1 MRTIDAYRIVAS
13 MSDYHSSRHP
23 EFREHKLLFRN
34 GCIEERLWD
43 TFPTKE
49 AAQKALTSYAAE
61 DGVDLPEESDS
72 YSRDI
77 WTWSIEENTLPES
90 WNSRLDK
97 VDNLEAIAELFN
109 EAEDYCD
116 FDCCKELSFLSKWND
131 FNVVADENRP
141 DTFAESETEVLK
153 YSAADNNWYVED
165 KDDE

>member
-1 MRTIDAYRIVAS
+1 
-13 MSDYHSSRHP
+13 MSDYHSCRHAD
-23 EFREHKLLFRN
+23 FRSKPLLRKV
-34 GCIEERLWD
+34 GAMEYRLWD
-43 TFPTKE
+43 MYYTKE
-49 AAQKALTSYAAE
+49 DALKALSSFAAE
-61 DGVDLPEESDS
+61 DNLTLENGTDS

-90 WNSRLDK
+90 WHSRLDK

-131 FNVVADENRP
+131 FNVVVDESRP
-141 DTFAESETEVLK
+141 DTFAETETEVLK
-153 YSAADNNWYVED
+153 YSAAANNWYVED

>member
-1 MRTIDAYRIVAS
+1 MKSVFNFRIEVS
-13 MSDYHSSRHP
+13 MSDYHSCRHAD
-23 EFREHKLLFRN
+23 FRSKPLLRKV
-34 GCIEERLWD
+34 GAMEYRLWD
-43 TFPTKE
+43 MYYTKE
-49 AAQKALTSYAAE
+49 DALKALSSFAAE
-61 DGVDLPEESDS
+61 DNLTLENGTDS

-90 WNSRLDK
+90 WHSRLDK

-131 FNVVADENRP
+131 FNVVVDESRP
-141 DTFAESETEVLK
+141 DTFAETETEVLK
-153 YSAADNNWYVED
+153 YSAAANNWYVED